1 MHEWARWLCRKKW
14 AMTTKGSEEGGD
26 AGMQQ
31 QQQGLIGCY
40 TRRRI
45 GVQPGDG

>member
-1 MHEWARWLCRKKW
+1 MGNDDQGE
-14 AMTTKGSEEGGD
+14 SEEGGD

-31 QQQGLIGCY
+31 QQQGLMGCC
-40 TRRRI
+40 TRWRI